1 VSSER
6 TKISIVTPS
15 LNQGEFIERTI
26 RSVLDQEGD
35 FDLEYL
41 VFDGGSTD
49 GTREVLERY
58 GDRLRFVVEPD
69 TGQANAVNKGLRA
82 ATGDVVG
89 WVNSDDLLL
98 PGTLARVAQ
107 AFREHPEA
115 LWLHG
120 RCEIVD
126 EEDRPIRRWLSA
138 YKDFRCRRYSREALL
153 VENFVSQMTVFWRR
167 AAQAQVGVLDES
179 LRYTFDY
186 DLWLR
191 LSALSAP
198 LFLDEKLA
206 AFRWYT
212 RSKSGADFE
221 KQFAE
226 DLRVLERYGPHSA
239 RLRARKRLRTTQIL
253 IAYRLLRWVGQ
264 RSAKLQGERHA

>member
-1 VSSER
+1 MTGGR
-6 TKISIVTPS
+6 LKISVVTPS

-26 RSVLDQEGD
+26 RSVLEQRGD

-41 VFDGGSTD
+41 VCDGGSTD
-49 GTREVLERY
+49 GTLEILERY
-58 GDRLRFVVEPD
+58 ADRVRFVVEPD

-82 ATGDVVG
+82 VSGDVLG
-89 WVNSDDLLL
+89 WLNSDDLLL
-98 PGTLARVAQ
+98 PGALARVAD
-107 AFREHPEA
+107 AFRASSEL

-138 YKDFRCRRYSREALL
+138 YKDYRCRRYSREALL

-167 AAQAQVGVLDES
+167 AAQERVGVLDEA

-191 LSALSAP
+191 LSALQDP

-226 DLRVLERYGPHSA
+226 DEAVFRRHAPSGGLLGLRK
-239 RLRARKRLRTTQIL
+239 RARTFQIL
-253 IAYRLLRWVGQ
+253 ATYRFLRLLG
-264 RSAKLQGERHA
+264 SAGRGGRAA

>member
-1 VSSER
+1 M
-6 TKISIVTPS
+6 KISIVTPS
-15 LNQGEFIERTI
+15 LNQAEFIERTI
-26 RSVLDQEGD
+26 RSVLDQQGD

-49 GTREVLERY
+49 GTREILQRY
-58 GDRLRFVVEPD
+58 SDRIRFVIEPD
-69 TGQANAVNKGLRA
+69 AGQANAVNKGLRA

-98 PGTLARVAQ
+98 PGTLARVAKT
-107 AFREHPEA
+107 FRERPDL

-126 EEDRPIRRWLSA
+126 EDDRPIRRWLSA
-138 YKDFRCRRYSREALL
+138 YKDFRCRRYTREALL
-153 VENFVSQMTVFWRR
+153 VENFVSQMTVFWRS
-167 AAQAQVGVLDES
+167 AAQERAGYLDES

-191 LSALSAP
+191 FAALGDP
-198 LFLDEKLA
+198 LFLDETLA

-221 KQFAE
+221 RQFEE
-226 DLRVLERYGPHSA
+226 DAKVFGRYALPGA
-239 RLRARKRLRTTQIL
+239 RLQLRKRLRTLEIVGV
-253 IAYRLLRWVGQ
+253 YRLLRWLRAARGGG
-264 RSAKLQGERHA
+264 ATA

>member
-1 VSSER
+1 VSGER

-58 GDRLRFVVEPD
+58 ADRLRFVVEPD

-126 EEDRPIRRWLSA
+126 EEDLPIRRWLSA

-167 AAQAQVGVLDES
+167 AAQERVGVLDES

-191 LSALSAP
+191 LSALGTP

-206 AFRWYT
+206 AFRWYM

-226 DLRVLERYGPHSA
+226 DALVFRRYASGYG
-239 RLRARKRLRTTQIL
+239 LLGLRKRVKTAQIVG
-253 IAYRLLRWVGQ
+253 AYRLLRLIGSLGHGGQ
-264 RSAKLQGERHA
+264 AA